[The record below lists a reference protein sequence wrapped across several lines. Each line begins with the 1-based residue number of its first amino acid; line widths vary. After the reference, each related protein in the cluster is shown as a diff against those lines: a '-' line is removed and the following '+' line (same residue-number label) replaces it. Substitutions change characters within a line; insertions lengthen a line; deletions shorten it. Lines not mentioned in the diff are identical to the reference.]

1 MCFSGRAGG
10 EVLLVLA
17 AQRAVLCGITQWQ
30 CDFRVRIFSL
40 SKLLYLRISVG
51 VMYLQ
56 LVWFTSVEPYWL
68 TCDSYVQEMMGRGPG
83 SYCLIGKIFLIFS
96 PLYIGSFSST
106 KSHCLD
112 KFSIVSSGWI
122 FPYQRSGQHRS
133 CGSGNSLLLHHD
145 ILAMSY

>member
-40 SKLLYLRISVG
+40 SELLYLRISVG

-56 LVWFTSVEPYWL
+56 LVWFTSVELYWL
-68 TCDSYVQEMMGRGPG
+68 ICDSYVQEMMGRGSG
-83 SYCLIGKIFLIFS
+83 SY
-96 PLYIGSFSST
+96 
-106 KSHCLD
+106 
-112 KFSIVSSGWI
+112 
-122 FPYQRSGQHRS
+122 
-133 CGSGNSLLLHHD
+133 
-145 ILAMSY
+145 